1 VRGSFTD
8 INGIDNSNF
17 GPDNVSKM
25 MIFTKIKSLR
35 KSSAEQGEKLQGV
48 AHMGELQEKMNNF
61 LSTRSALTDSG
72 IMIIFNSF

>member
-1 VRGSFTD
+1 
-8 INGIDNSNF
+8 
-17 GPDNVSKM
+17 M

-61 LSTRSALTDSG
+61 LSTRSARFRYYDNIQQFL
-72 IMIIFNSF
+72 IQ

>member
-1 VRGSFTD
+1 
-8 INGIDNSNF
+8 
-17 GPDNVSKM
+17 
-25 MIFTKIKSLR
+25 MIFKIKSLR